1 MFQNVKQMN
10 SHLPHKWTALVK
22 TLRNEFLA
30 LLLFTEKNN
39 IVAFWGKIFKD
50 FR

>member
-1 MFQNVKQMN
+1 MH
-10 SHLPHKWTALVK
+10 SDLPHKWTVLVK

-30 LLLFTEKNN
+30 LLLFTEKEN